1 MSVTYWIQQIST
13 YDSTVKKWL
22 ARAEKIEKRYRD
34 EQSMVSR
41 PNQTA
46 KFNILWSNVQTIV
59 PAVFSR
65 LPKPDVSRRFKDNDP
80 VGRVASIILERA
92 LEYEIEKYPDYR
104 GAMGNSVQDRFLGGR
119 GTSWIRY
126 EPHFKAA
133 EVDQP
138 TDGLG
143 ATEDIDEPNEEL
155 DYECAPVDYVHWRD
169 FLHGQGRTWEEVSWV
184 GRKIYMRRPAL
195 IERFGEELGKKIP
208 LDTQPEERKR
218 KEGDGGD
225 YEACIYEIWDKT
237 SGKVFWLSKSM
248 NEMLDERDDPLN
260 LEQFFP
266 CPKPLY
272 ATLTTDT
279 LVPVPDFTLYQD
291 QAKTLDLLADRING
305 LVDALRIRGAYD
317 SATPALARIFS
328 EGDNTVL
335 IPVENWAAF
344 AEKNGLAGT
353 ISLIDLKPIYE
364 ALNGSYQA
372 MEQQKQ
378 QVYEITGI
386 ADIVRGQ
393 GESGETATAQRIK
406 GQYAS
411 LRLKSM
417 QAQVAQYA
425 AELIELKAQVI
436 CGQFQPETI
445 AQMACVNQFNEAD
458 KQFIGPALELLKSG
472 ALAEFRI
479 EVSADSLVQ
488 IDEDREKEQATEF
501 ITAVSGFIANAS
513 KVPPEAAPMM
523 GELLKF
529 GVSRFKAGKTMEG
542 VIDEFVD
549 KAKQQAQA
557 PKPPSPEQIKAQAE
571 QAKMQF
577 EQQKMQQEAA
587 QQAAETQRAQLEMQ
601 MEGMRAQLEAQAL
614 QAEQRREDARLQME
628 AMQQEWERKD
638 AERQQMFDLLMQRMK
653 DETTLQVAQIGQQTT
668 LESAQ
673 ISAANTAAG
682 DTPNA

>member
-1 MSVTYWIQQIST
+1 MSVTYWLNQIST
-13 YDSTVKKWL
+13 YESTSKKWI

-34 EQSMVSR
+34 EQSMAAR
-41 PNQTA
+41 PNQSA
-46 KFNILWSNVQTIV
+46 KFNILWSNVQTII

-65 LPKPDVSRRFKDNDP
+65 LPKPDVSRRFKDSDP

-104 GAMGNSVQDRFLGGR
+104 GAMANSVQDRFLGGR

-126 EPHFKAA
+126 EPHFRAVQI
-133 EVDQP
+133 EQP

-169 FLHGQGRTWEEVSWV
+169 FLHGQGRTWEEVAWV
-184 GRKIYMRRPAL
+184 GRRIYMRRPAL
-195 IERFGEELGKKIP
+195 VERFGEELGNEIP

-218 KEGDGGD
+218 KEGSGGD
-225 YEACIYEIWDKT
+225 YEACIYEIWDKP

-248 NEMLDERDDPLN
+248 NQVLDERDDPLE

-266 CPKPLY
+266 CPKPLF

-291 QAKTLDLLADRING
+291 QAKTLDKLSDRIDG
-305 LVDALRIRGAYD
+305 FVDALRVRGAYD
-317 SATPALARIFS
+317 AATPALSRIFS

-335 IPVENWAAF
+335 VPVENWAAF
-344 AEKNGLAGT
+344 AEKSGIAGT
-353 ISLIDLKPIYE
+353 ISLVDLKPIYE
-364 ALNGSYQA
+364 ALRESYAA

-417 QAQVAQYA
+417 QNQVAQYA

-436 CGQFQPETI
+436 CGHFEPQTI
-445 AQMACVNQFNEAD
+445 AQMACVEQFSEVD
-458 KQFIGPALELLKSG
+458 KQYVVPALELLKSG
-472 ALAEFRI
+472 SLSGFRI

-542 VIDEFVD
+542 VIDEFVE
-549 KAKQQAQA
+549 KTKEQAAQ
-557 PKPPSPEQIKAQAE
+557 PKGPSPEQIKAQAE

-587 QQAAETQRAQLEMQ
+587 QQAAETQRAQMEMQ
-601 MEGMRAQLEAQAL
+601 MEAMRSQLEAQAL
-614 QAEQRREDARLQME
+614 QAEQQREDARLRLE
-628 AMQQEWERKD
+628 AMQAQQEARDREMD
-638 AERQQMFDLLMQRMK
+638 RQLQILLQRMK
-653 DETTLQVAQIGQQTT
+653 DENS
-668 LESAQ
+668 LEQAQ
-673 ISAANTAAG
+673 ISANTTLQAAQESAAEKASE
-682 DTPNA
+682 NE